1 MSEEGIA
8 LAVPFTENV
17 RLALREAFPE
27 GSVSVTR
34 GRHYSLEETERY
46 LVRGGASA
54 VAMPRMKYSE
64 SVEDAVRTLYGNKEH
79 HGGK

>member
-1 MSEEGIA
+1 MRNEGIA
-8 LAVPFTENV
+8 LAVPFTDDV

-34 GRHYSLEETERY
+34 GRHYSLEETEFY
-46 LVRGGASA
+46 LVRGGAAA

-64 SVEDAVRTLYGNKEH
+64 SVEDALRSLYGTIQK
-79 HGGK
+79 